1 MRRGLSVS
9 RSLHLLGAALL
20 ATVSLASIAAKG
32 DSVELA
38 GPAVE
43 AVFVDHARYL
53 ADLAVAHEHGEGVER
68 EPARAAALYCES
80 ARLGNVEAMYSLGWM
95 YANGRGLDRN
105 DAYAGTLFA
114 MAAFF
119 GHPQADQMR
128 RYTGDYVGAVPDCL
142 QPPPDESLEPGWS
155 AEAHIAALSAQ
166 RKQLA
171 RLVVDLSAEY
181 AISPRLALAIALT
194 ESNLDAE
201 AVSPKN
207 AVGVM
212 QLIPDTAARF
222 NVRKPFDPEENIRGG
237 LAYLRWLLA
246 YFRGD
251 IAMAAAGYNAGE
263 GAVDRYRGV
272 PPYAETQAYVA
283 RILAF
288 MQRRKHAYDSRITDP
303 SPVAPALQL
312 VSERGGGS

>member
-1 MRRGLSVS
+1 MGRGYVS
-9 RSLHLLGAALL
+9 QCLRVLGVALFVAASQTSSAAKDGAAPKEG
-20 ATVSLASIAAKG
+20 AV
-32 DSVELA
+32 
-38 GPAVE
+38 VE
-43 AVFVDHARYL
+43 AVFTDHARYL

-68 EPARAAALYCES
+68 DAARAAALYCES
-80 ARLGNVEAMYSLGWM
+80 ARLGNIEAMYSLGWM
-95 YANGRGLDRN
+95 YANGRGLERN

-119 GHPQADQMR
+119 GHPQADRMR
-128 RYTGDYVGAVPDCL
+128 RYTGDYVGSVPDCL
-142 QPPPDESLEPGWS
+142 QPPPDESPEAGWS
-155 AEAHIAALSAQ
+155 TEAHIAALSSQ

-171 RLVVDLSAEY
+171 RLVVSLSAEY
-181 AISPRLALAIALT
+181 AINPRLALAIALT
-194 ESNLDAE
+194 ESNLDAD

-207 AVGVM
+207 AMGVM

-251 IAMAAAGYNAGE
+251 IALAAAGYNAGE
-263 GAVDRYRGV
+263 RAVERHRGV

-288 MQRRKHAYDSRITDP
+288 TQRRKHAYDSSITQP

-312 VSERGGGS
+312 ADERGEGS

>member
-1 MRRGLSVS
+1 MGRGLHAR
-9 RSLHLLGAALL
+9 RSLHFLVAAML
-20 ATVSLASIAAKG
+20 ATTSQALIAAEDEPDVPEGSALK
-32 DSVELA
+32 
-38 GPAVE
+38 AVV
-43 AVFVDHARYL
+43 ADHARYL
-53 ADLAVAHEHGEGVER
+53 TDLAVAHEHGEGVER

-80 ARLGNVEAMYSLGWM
+80 ARLGNVDAMYSLGWM
-95 YANGRGLDRN
+95 YANGRGLERN

-142 QPPPDESLEPGWS
+142 QPPPDESSDPGWS
-155 AEAHIAALSAQ
+155 AETHIAALSAQ

-207 AVGVM
+207 AMGVM

-251 IAMAAAGYNAGE
+251 IALAAAGYNAGE
-263 GAVDRYRGV
+263 RAVDRYRGV

-288 MQRRKHAYDSRITDP
+288 MQRRKHAYDSRVTEP